1 MVELFERASTCGH
14 QMPKEFLVTWHF
26 SFSAHKTWNI
36 TSSTLKKSKCVWE
49 CVWESVCVWERE
61 RFEVRCESCLFL
73 IIFALWSAS
82 LSLSLSLCVC
92 VCLYVFLFLSLSLW
106 LYVLLK
112 ICPFWFFH
120 TPSLC
125 LYAFFVYNFC
135 LCFSGHIC
143 LSLSFLFICS
153 FVCLFI
159 YLSVLL
165 SACPYSCLS
174 IFIHTYVSVCQV
186 VNILICLFVHWSVCL
201 SLFLIFSLTLSLCQA
216 WCPLCNKTSILAF
229 SLKPNTTPH
238 QLIVSYCWK
247 CNLSETN
254 SIPLFLQLHATILV
268 SHYQGFQH
276 TFTHFSTRED
286 TKSLVLVYTGGWISK
301 LSS

>member
-1 MVELFERASTCGH
+1 MKHHQLNFE
-14 QMPKEFLVTWHF
+14 KIKL
-26 SFSAHKTWNI
+26 
-36 TSSTLKKSKCVWE
+36 CVRV
-49 CVWESVCVWERE
+49 CLRESVCVWERE

-92 VCLYVFLFLSLSLW
+92 VCVYMSFFSSLFPYDCMFFWRFVLFVFFTLPVSVYMHFLSIIS
-106 LYVLLK
+106 V
-112 ICPFWFFH
+112 
-120 TPSLC
+120 S
-125 LYAFFVYNFC
+125 V
-135 LCFSGHIC
+135 SVGHIC

-174 IFIHTYVSVCQV
+174 IFIHTYVSLCQV

-286 TKSLVLVYTGGWISK
+286 TKSLILVYTGGWISK

>member
-36 TSSTLKKSKCVWE
+36 TSSTLKKSKCVWS

-73 IIFALWSAS
+73 IIFSLWSAS
-82 LSLSLSLCVC
+82 LSLSLSLYEC
-92 VCLYVFLFLSLSLW
+92 VCLFLVFSHSQSLSICISCLSFLSLFQW
-106 LYVLLK
+106 VT
-112 ICPFWFFH
+112 FVF
-120 TPSLC
+120 PSLF
-125 LYAFFVYNFC
+125 Y
-135 LCFSGHIC
+135 S
-143 LSLSFLFICS
+143 ICS

-159 YLSVLL
+159 WLSVLL
-165 SACPYSCLS
+165 SVCPYSCLS

-268 SHYQGFQH
+268 SHYQEFQH
-276 TFTHFSTRED
+276 TFTHFPTRGD
-286 TKSLVLVYTGGWISK
+286 TKSCWWLNS
-301 LSS
+301 